1 MMKYIM
7 IWILLAVALFGDEL
21 NWSSDYE
28 AALSKAQKEHKLV
41 YVLITS
47 VDCGWCKRFERTTLQ
62 DAGIKKRLHKEFITV
77 HFTRELD
84 FVPKKFKTAPIPRH
98 YFTDPKGT
106 ILYNSLGYRKV
117 DAFNAFMD
125 NAEEKYEMNQEEK
138 K

>member
-1 MMKYIM
+1 MKYITV
-7 IWILLAVALFGDEL
+7 WILLITALFAEGV
-21 NWSSDYE
+21 NWPSDYE
-28 AALSKAQKEHKLV
+28 AALKQAQKEHKLV

-47 VDCGWCKRFERTTLQ
+47 VDCGWCKKFERTTLQ
-62 DAGIKKRLHKEFITV
+62 DPAIKKRLKKEFVTV

-84 FVPKKFKTAPIPRH
+84 FVPEKFKTAPIPRH
-98 YFTDPKGT
+98 YFTDAKGT

-117 DAFNAFMD
+117 DTFNAFMD